1 MYTLIIRQGN
11 MREVK
16 LFENVETHVQYRSDE
31 NGVSD
36 TPMNALALTIN
47 ETTVLYTMPTGSWI
61 DIQPQ
66 RPSMGDYAFN
76 LILEE
81 MIMKFDDYIQEASR
95 LTFEAYDDY
104 TLEEMANRLSFKIFE
119 CRSVFRTLPKN
130 TRMLYIIAYNE
141 TIHEIRRR
149 NEK

>member
-16 LFENVETHVQYRSDE
+16 RFENVETHVQYRSDE
-31 NGVSD
+31 DGISD

-47 ETTVLYTMPTGSWI
+47 ENTVLYTMPKGSRI

-66 RPSMGDYAFN
+66 RLDMGDYAFN

-81 MIMKFDDYIQEASR
+81 MTMIFDDFIQEASR
-95 LTFEAYDDY
+95 LTFDKYDDY

-119 CRSVFRTLPKN
+119 CRSVFRTLPRN
-130 TRMLYIIAYNE
+130 TRMLYIVAYNE
-141 TIHEIRRR
+141 TLNEIKRR
-149 NEK
+149 NER

>member
-1 MYTLIIRQGN
+1 MICKYRNAENDICSLHSDLTYPLWEYCVDGPCPD
-11 MREVK
+11 EV
-16 LFENVETHVQYRSDE
+16 LVERLDGLKGGTSI
-31 NGVSD
+31 
-36 TPMNALALTIN
+36 T
-47 ETTVLYTMPTGSWI
+47 
-61 DIQPQ
+61 
-66 RPSMGDYAFN
+66 
-76 LILEE
+76 
-81 MIMKFDDYIQEASR
+81 KFDDFIENASR

-119 CRSVFRTLPKN
+119 CRSVFRTLPRN

>member
-1 MYTLIIRQGN
+1 MN
-11 MREVK
+11 ME
-16 LFENVETHVQYRSDE
+16 
-31 NGVSD
+31 
-36 TPMNALALTIN
+36 ALAALFQLYLGVLAGIIVVILM
-47 ETTVLYTMPTGSWI
+47 TVFVKGLDRLG
-61 DIQPQ
+61 
-66 RPSMGDYAFN
+66 GK
-76 LILEE
+76 E
-81 MIMKFDDYIQEASR
+81 MSNFDDFIENASR

-149 NEK
+149 NER